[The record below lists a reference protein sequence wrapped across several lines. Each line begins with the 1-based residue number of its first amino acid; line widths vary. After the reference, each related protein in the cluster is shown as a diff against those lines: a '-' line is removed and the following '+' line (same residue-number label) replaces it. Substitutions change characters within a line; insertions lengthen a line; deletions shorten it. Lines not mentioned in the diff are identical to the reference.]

1 VAIDLTNLDCQASR
15 AEMRLEMLFDDIVMA
30 VTRQGLGPQ
39 FRESVLRRQ
48 EIHRRATDAGLSE
61 NDWSALTQL
70 AVDMMLRAQKSGQQ
84 FDVLDFTDKVVA
96 AYTTGGHLP
105 EDILQ

>member
-1 VAIDLTNLDCQASR
+1 
-15 AEMRLEMLFDDIVMA
+15 MLFDDIVIVM
-30 VTRQGLGPQ
+30 TKMGLGPQ

-70 AVDMMLRAQKSGQQ
+70 AYDKMLRAQKSGQQ
-84 FDVLDFTDKVVA
+84 FDHLDFIDKVVT
-96 AYTTGGHLP
+96 AYATSDHPP

>member
-1 VAIDLTNLDCQASR
+1 
-15 AEMRLEMLFDDIVMA
+15 MLFDDIVIVM
-30 VTRQGLGPQ
+30 TKMGLGPQ

-70 AVDMMLRAQKSGQQ
+70 ASDKMLHAQKSRQQ
-84 FDVLDFTDKVVA
+84 FDHLDFIDKVVT
-96 AYTTGGHLP
+96 AYATSDHPP